1 MKATVKCDHEY
12 QTPSVEYS
20 SAFILHRVGVCSR
33 VNEMYVRH
41 STSRLPDSFPLLE
54 PTAAMR
60 LNDRGKNMAGCA
72 VGN

>member
-1 MKATVKCDHEY
+1 MKATVKCDHED

-20 SAFILHRVGVCSR
+20 PTFILRRVGVCSSVKER
-33 VNEMYVRH
+33 YVRH
-41 STSRLPDSFPLLE
+41 STSRLPDSFPLFE

-60 LNDRGKNMAGCA
+60 LNDRGKNMASCA